1 MNDSLK
7 NRLNEIV
14 PKLLSLELPQGAGL
28 GNEIGFYIFDY
39 LPKFELEIRDHIEFV
54 KRELVKKRPNL
65 KFEHVDL
72 FRFII
77 EYLKELKVLDAAIDM
92 QKRQGDTAVVKA
104 LKGPLQESRVAKAF
118 ANRVLSSN
126 PNLII
131 VSGVGAAYPLI
142 RSHSLLNNLHHLL
155 EQIPLVLFYPG
166 AYDGQGLKL
175 LNQLPDQN
183 YYRAFKLVP

>member
-1 MNDSLK
+1 
-7 NRLNEIV
+7 
-14 PKLLSLELPQGAGL
+14 
-28 GNEIGFYIFDY
+28 
-39 LPKFELEIRDHIEFV
+39 
-54 KRELVKKRPNL
+54 
-65 KFEHVDL
+65 
-72 FRFII
+72 
-77 EYLKELKVLDAAIDM
+77 M
-92 QKRQGDTAVVKA
+92 QKRQGDTAVIKA

-166 AYDGQGLKL
+166 VYDGQGLKL
-175 LNQLPDQN
+175 LNQLRDQN

>member
-14 PKLLSLELPQGAGL
+14 PKLLSLELLQGTGL

-39 LPKFELEIRDHIEFV
+39 PPEFEQQIRDHIEFV
-54 KRELVKKRPNL
+54 KRELVKRRPDL

-77 EYLKELKVLDAAIDM
+77 EYLKDLKVLDATIDM
-92 QKRQGDTAVVKA
+92 QKKQGDAAVIKA
-104 LKGPLQESRVAKAF
+104 LKGPLQESKVAKAF
-118 ANRVLSSN
+118 ANRFLSSN

-142 RSHSLLNNLHHLL
+142 RSHSLLNNLHLLL

-166 AYDGQGLKL
+166 VYDGQGLKL